1 MTLTTW
7 LLVFG
12 SLTAAAIVVDGL
24 RRMFANHAAL
34 SINIDETLCGL
45 PEEEFSSELPNGG
58 ARIIS
63 SQETPEVIDSG
74 LVRNTVTVSK
84 SVVASNHLLHDDV
97 EIEPKEL
104 SIENLRD
111 AQILEEIYSQSVVD
125 ENPVDKNV
133 TEEPALPVQLEEV
146 VHESQFEVAGEL
158 RSQPLV
164 SLDESPV
171 VPGNALDAK
180 ESIAKNLTDTL
191 RLALMKT
198 VH

>member
-74 LVRNTVTVSK
+74 LVRNTDTVSK

-111 AQILEEIYSQSVVD
+111 AQIFEEIYAQSVVD
-125 ENPVDKNV
+125 ENPVLPHPLDQKNF
-133 TEEPALPVQLEEV
+133 PHLKNKKIN
-146 VHESQFEVAGEL
+146 FE
-158 RSQPLV
+158 
-164 SLDESPV
+164 
-171 VPGNALDAK
+171 K
-180 ESIAKNLTDTL
+180 
-191 RLALMKT
+191 
-198 VH
+198 